1 MVKIPH
7 LRIVVFF
14 SVCALA
20 AYAGFSVWVVGFSGD
35 VALVG
40 DTVGTWKSFAVAV
53 IAFWIGSSSAGK
65 AKIDDP
71 TNVHITNKPNDPVP
85 TVDEGAMP

>member
-1 MVKIPH
+1 MKVPH

-14 SVCALA
+14 SVVALA
-20 AYAGFSVWVVGFSGD
+20 AYGGFSLWVVIYSGD
-35 VALVG
+35 VALTG

-65 AKIDDP
+65 ARDDAP
-71 TNVHITNKPNDPVP
+71 TDVRVMNQSDDPVP
-85 TVDEGAMP
+85 TTTEGDG

>member
-1 MVKIPH
+1 MKVPH

-14 SVCALA
+14 SVVALA
-20 AYAGFSVWVVGFSGD
+20 AYGGFSLWVVLYSGD
-35 VALVG
+35 VALTG

-65 AKIDDP
+65 AKHDEP
-71 TNVHITNKPNDPVP
+71 TDVRVTNPPTDPVP
-85 TVDEGAMP
+85 TIDEGKL